1 MVSPEVLRRFAF
13 FGGLNSAILK
23 ELAMLGE
30 EVSIPGDT
38 WIFSEGDEADAL
50 YLILSGTID
59 LKIPYRGGQ
68 ECADVETLVEGDMTG
83 WSSLV
88 SPHVYTMTAYT
99 AAGVSVVKLDAAG
112 VLDLMDQNPVAGYH
126 LMSQL
131 AQSVSQRLTNLRVRF
146 VSLVES

>member
-13 FGGLNSAILK
+13 FSGLEPAILK

-30 EVSIPGDT
+30 EVAIAGDS
-38 WIFSEGDEADAL
+38 WLFNEGDEADVL

-68 ECADVETLVEGDMTG
+68 ECADVESLVEGDVTG
-83 WSSLV
+83 WSALV
-88 SPHVYTMTAYT
+88 PPRKYTMSAYT
-99 AAGVSVVKLDAAG
+99 DSGATVVKLDADG
-112 VLDLMDQNPVAGYH
+112 VLDLLEQNPVAGYH
-126 LMSQL
+126 LMGNL